1 MRKTSIAAMIM
12 AAAMVGGACG
22 SSKKAADTTP
32 VTSAPAPETTVAAS
46 PETTAAPSP
55 ATTAAASA
63 ETTTVTQAA
72 PADSTAAA
80 AGATTVV
87 ASGEGPIVIG
97 AAIDLTGNMAPF
109 DGPALVAAQVTIK
122 KINAAGGVLGRQL
135 ELKFIDT
142 KLDPAATKAA
152 AVDLI
157 TTSKANV
164 LLTTCDVDFATPAI
178 QEGIKAG
185 LLTVAP
191 CIGTD
196 QMGPSRFG
204 AAGKLAFS
212 MGNLAQDEGA
222 VLAEYAIEKGYKT
235 AIVVPDNLLVYF
247 QNVCSAFTKRFEEK
261 GGKVVSK
268 SGFTSFDHS
277 VDNLPTVVTGAG
289 AADVIALCTF
299 PPDITAAVKGI
310 RDAGVKTPIFSP
322 WSGDGT
328 FWIPP
333 GLTDFTYST
342 FASVFGDDPSA
353 DVNAL
358 IKAMTDAGK
367 APGTGGFIT
376 GAAAIEAIAAAI
388 TKAGSTDGAKL
399 AAEFEKFSGLDTT
412 SGKISFSPDL
422 HTVFGR
428 EYRIMTFT
436 NGKAKF
442 QKLMAA
448 SSPAKLP

>member
-1 MRKTSIAAMIM
+1 MRVKSLAVL
-12 AAAMVGGACG
+12 AAAALIGAACG
-22 SSKKAADTTP
+22 SDDASTATTAGSAA
-32 VTSAPAPETTVAAS
+32 VA
-46 PETTAAPSP
+46 TTAAPASP
-55 ATTAAASA
+55 ATTAAGPATTAAGSA
-63 ETTTVTQAA
+63 T
-72 PADSTAAA
+72 TAAA
-80 AGATTVV
+80 
-87 ASGEGPIVIG
+87 SSEGPIVIG
-97 AAIDLTGNMAPF
+97 AAIDLTGNMTPF
-109 DGPALVAAQVTIK
+109 DAPALASAKIEVD

-152 AVDLI
+152 AIDLI
-157 TTSKANV
+157 TNDKASV

-178 QEGIKAG
+178 QEGINAG

-204 AAGKLAFS
+204 DAGKLAFS

-247 QNVCSAFTKRFEEK
+247 QNVCSAFAKRFQEK
-261 GGKVVSK
+261 GGTVISTE
-268 SGFTSFDHS
+268 GFTSFDQS
-277 VDNLPTVVTGAG
+277 VNNVPTIVTGAG
-289 AADVIALCTF
+289 AADVIAMCTF

-310 RDAGVKTPIFSP
+310 RDAGVTTPIFSP
-322 WSGDGT
+322 WSGDGN
-328 FWIPP
+328 FWIPE
-333 GLTDFTYST
+333 GLDGFTFST
-342 FASVFGDDPSA
+342 FASVFGDDPNP

-358 IKAMTDAGK
+358 IKSMTDAGS
-367 APGTGGFIT
+367 APATGGFVT
-376 GAAAIEAIAAAI
+376 GAATIEAIAAAI
-388 TKAGSTDGAKL
+388 EKAGSTDGAAL
-399 AAEFEKFSGLDTT
+399 AAEFEKFSGLDTV

-428 EYRIMTFT
+428 EYRIMTFV
-436 NGKAKF
+436 NGKATF

-448 SSPAKLP
+448 SSPADIS

>member
-1 MRKTSIAAMIM
+1 MRRKSLAAILAGTALIA
-12 AAAMVGGACG
+12 VACG
-22 SSKKAADTTP
+22 SDAKTATTNGTTAVA
-32 VTSAPAPETTVAAS
+32 VTTATTPAPETSAGA
-46 PETTAAPSP
+46 P
-55 ATTAAASA
+55 ATTAAGSA
-63 ETTTVTQAA
+63 TSAA
-72 PADSTAAA
+72 TST
-80 AGATTVV
+80 
-87 ASGEGPIVIG
+87 EGPIVIG

-109 DGPALVAAQVTIK
+109 DAPALASAQIAVK
-122 KINAAGGVLGRQL
+122 KINDAGGVLGRQL
-135 ELKFIDT
+135 ELKFIDD

-157 TTSKANV
+157 TKDKADV

-178 QEGIKAG
+178 QEGINAG

-204 AAGKLAFS
+204 DAGKLAFS

-235 AIVVPDNLLVYF
+235 AIVVPDSLLVYF

-261 GGKVVSK
+261 GGKVISNE
-268 SGFTSFDHS
+268 GFTSFDQS
-277 VDNLPTVVTGAG
+277 VNNVPTIVTGAG

-299 PPDITAAVKGI
+299 PPDITTAVKGI
-310 RDAGVKTPIFSP
+310 RDAGVATPIFSP

-333 GLTDFTYST
+333 DLTDFTFST
-342 FASVFGDDPSA
+342 FASVFGDDPNP

-358 IKAMTDAGK
+358 IKSMTDAGNPP
-367 APGTGGFIT
+367 ATGGFVT
-376 GAAAIEAIAAAI
+376 GAATIEAIAAAI
-388 TKAGSTDGAKL
+388 EKAGSTDGAAL
-399 AAEFEKFSGLDTT
+399 AAEFEKFSGLETT
-412 SGKISFSPDL
+412 SGKITFSPTV

-428 EYRIMTFT
+428 EYRIMTFA
-436 NGKAKF
+436 NGKPTF

-448 SSPAKLP
+448 SSPADIS

>member
-12 AAAMVGGACG
+12 AAAMIGGACG
-22 SSKKAADTTP
+22 SSKKSADTT
-32 VTSAPAPETTVAAS
+32 AATVAESTPATEAA
-46 PETTAAPSP
+46 PETTAAAAPE
-55 ATTAAASA
+55 TTAAAA
-63 ETTTVTQAA
+63 DTTVAAAPETTAG
-72 PADSTAAA
+72 
-80 AGATTVV
+80 AGATETT
-87 ASGEGPIVIG
+87 AATGSAPSGAPIVIG

-109 DGPALVAAQVTIK
+109 DGPALAAAEVTVK
-122 KINAAGGVLGRQL
+122 KINAAGGVLGRPL
-135 ELKFIDT
+135 ELKFVDT

-152 AVDLI
+152 AVDLL
-157 TTSKANV
+157 TKSKADV
-164 LLTTCDVDFATPAI
+164 LMTTCDVDFATPAI

-185 LLTVAP
+185 KLTVAP

-204 AAGKLAFS
+204 AQGRLAFS

-268 SGFTSFDHS
+268 QGFTSFDHS
-277 VDNLPTVVTGAG
+277 VDNLATVVTGAG

-322 WSGDGT
+322 WSGDGK
-328 FWIPP
+328 FWIPE
-333 GLTDFTYST
+333 GLTDFTFST
-342 FASVFGDDPSA
+342 FASVFGDDPSPE
-353 DVNAL
+353 VNAL

-367 APGTGGFIT
+367 APGTGGFMT

-388 TKAGSTDGAKL
+388 TKAGSTDGKAL
-399 AAEFEKFSGLDTT
+399 AAEFEKFSGLETT
-412 SGKISFSPDL
+412 SGKVSFSADL

-436 NGKAKF
+436 NGEPKF
-442 QKLMAA
+442 EKLMAA
-448 SSPAKLP
+448 SSPAKL

>member
-1 MRKTSIAAMIM
+1 MPRKSLAAIFV
-12 AAAMVGGACG
+12 AAALVGAACG
-22 SSKKAADTTP
+22 SDSAKTATTNGTTAAAATTTAA
-32 VTSAPAPETTVAAS
+32 VADTVAATTAATTA
-46 PETTAAPSP
+46 PVATTAAPSN
-55 ATTAAASA
+55 A
-63 ETTTVTQAA
+63 
-72 PADSTAAA
+72 
-80 AGATTVV
+80 
-87 ASGEGPIVIG
+87 GPIVIG

-109 DGPALVAAQVTIK
+109 DKPALASAQIAVK

-135 ELKFIDT
+135 ELKFIDD

-157 TTSKANV
+157 TKDKADV
-164 LLTTCDVDFATPAI
+164 LLTTCDVDYATPAI
-178 QEGIKAG
+178 QEGINAG

-204 AAGKLAFS
+204 DAGKLAFS

-261 GGKVVSK
+261 GGKVIHNE
-268 SGFTSFDHS
+268 GFTSFDQS
-277 VDNLPTVVTGAG
+277 VNNVPTIVTGAG
-289 AADVIALCTF
+289 TADVIALCTF

-310 RDAGVKTPIFSP
+310 RDAGVATPIFSP
-322 WSGDGT
+322 WSGDGS
-328 FWIPP
+328 FWIPD
-333 GLTDFTYST
+333 GLSNFTFST

-358 IKAMTDAGK
+358 IQEMTAAGS

-376 GAAAIEAIAAAI
+376 GAATIEAIAAAI
-388 TKAGSTDGAKL
+388 EKAGSTDGKAL
-399 AAEFEKFSGLDTT
+399 AAEFEKFSGLETT
-412 SGKISFSPDL
+412 SGKISFSPTQ

-436 NGKAKF
+436 NGKAAF

-448 SSPAKLP
+448 SSPAVIS